1 MKKKITLTFK
11 ITTILLFI
19 GFMVLIY
26 NIRPIETISD
36 VLQLVLISFG
46 TAIIGNIF
54 AFNLT
59 DKKILL

>member
-1 MKKKITLTFK
+1 M
-11 ITTILLFI
+11 
-19 GFMVLIY
+19 LIY
-26 NIRPIETISD
+26 NARPIETISD
-36 VLQLVLISFG
+36 ICQLVLISLG